1 MHAGQVIITAFY
13 EPVPSQERLLYMHKF
28 TNLGFPTLFESSW
41 HRPSFTSLLTVNGI
55 DGTASGFNHAWN
67 LP

>member
-1 MHAGQVIITAFY
+1 MYKYKLHWK
-13 EPVPSQERLLYMHKF
+13 RLLYMHKF
-28 TNLGFPTLFESSW
+28 TNLGFPTPFESSW

-55 DGTASGFNHAWN
+55 DGTALTVNGIDGTASGFNRAWN